1 MDGRIVFREVVIVHT
16 VWISIARRY
25 LPVEKHQMITMNLVC
40 AKSEFF
46 FNFEFTVN
54 KY

>member
-40 AKSEFF
+40 AKSEIL
-46 FNFEFTVN
+46 NLQLTN
-54 KY
+54 TDS